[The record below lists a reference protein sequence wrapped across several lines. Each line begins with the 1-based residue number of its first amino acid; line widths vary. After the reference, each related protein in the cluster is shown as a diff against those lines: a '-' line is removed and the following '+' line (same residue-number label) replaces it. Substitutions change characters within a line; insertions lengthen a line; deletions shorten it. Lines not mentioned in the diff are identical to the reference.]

1 MSKIFKY
8 AALFVSGLLSGI
20 IVGLSTAPKSGKE
33 LREDLVHKS
42 EEWKDITKEK
52 IENLQESSKAE
63 TTKVIEAIK
72 NNAGRISSKISS
84 FTRDKE
90 NDNCFIQRM

>member
-8 AALFVSGLLSGI
+8 AALFVSGLVSGI
-20 IVGLSTAPKSGKE
+20 VVGLATAPKSGKE
-33 LREDLVHKS
+33 LREDIVHKS
-42 EEWKDITKEK
+42 EEWQDMTKDKLA
-52 IENLQESSKAE
+52 NLQESSKVK

-72 NNAGRISSKISS
+72 NNAGKISSKIST

-90 NDNCFIQRM
+90 NDNCFIERM